1 MDAATAHGYNLMV
14 KYFWK
19 KVNDLCTDAALK
31 EVLTTLFQL
40 YAVDKI
46 SDYSLSFF
54 ETGVL
59 GSTSLSTYR
68 TIREELLTKL
78 RPNALAIVEA
88 FDYSDNTLHTAIG
101 RKDGQAY

>member
-1 MDAATAHGYNLMV
+1 MELVDAATAHGYNLMV

-31 EVLTTLFQL
+31 EVLTSLFQL

-46 SDYSLSFF
+46 CEYSMSFF

-59 GSTSLSTYR
+59 GSTSLSAYR
-68 TIREELLTKL
+68 NIREELLVKI
-78 RPNALAIVEA
+78 RPNALTIV
-88 FDYSDNTLHTAIG
+88 
-101 RKDGQAY
+101 